1 MLWKGHSR
9 FSIIMSEINSLIICC
24 SGNEKRG
31 RFTYTLRRWRHIVVP
46 ILAERIPLSKI
57 AYIGFLLLCDKLP
70 QSSQFKIIPIYQFT
84 VPYVRSRDMAYLGPL
99 LRICRPISRPG
110 CFLIWIFRELVGEF
124 SSLWL

>member
-9 FSIIMSEINSLIICC
+9 CSIIMSEISSLIICC
-24 SGNEKRG
+24 SGNETRG
-31 RFTYTLRRWRHIVVP
+31 RFTHTLWRHIVAPV
-46 ILAERIPLSKI
+46 LAERIPLSKI
-57 AYIGFLLLCDKLP
+57 ASIGFLLLCDKLP
-70 QSSQFKIIPIYQFT
+70 QSSQFKMIPIYQFT

-99 LRICRPISRPG
+99 LRIYRPISRPG